1 MTIRYV
7 GRWLRR
13 RLRPVEAAAFVLAM
27 TILVHPVSASDAMT
41 VVLDQAK
48 VAKLP
53 DRVAT
58 VVIGNPLIADVALQ
72 AGGTMVITGKG
83 YGVTNVIS
91 LDRSGAILSEIS
103 VQVVGPYDHV
113 VIVYRGANR
122 ESYSCS
128 PSCERR
134 ITLGDTPEF
143 FNATIGQ
150 TGVRNNTAKG
160 GATPGPSR

>member
-1 MTIRYV
+1 MTMRCLA
-7 GRWLRR
+7 RWLRCC
-13 RLRPVEAAAFVLAM
+13 LRPVKAAAFVLAM
-27 TILVHPVSASDAMT
+27 SISAHSACAGDAMT

-83 YGVTNVIS
+83 YGVTNIIL
-91 LDRSGAILSEIS
+91 LDRSGAILSELS
-103 VQVVGPYDHV
+103 VQVVGPQDHV

-122 ESYSCS
+122 ESYSCA

-134 ITLGDTPEF
+134 ITLGDTKEF
-143 FNATIGQ
+143 FDATIKQ
-150 TGVRNNTAKG
+150 TGDRNDKALGSGKQS
-160 GATPGPSR
+160 PSR